1 MCIRDRVEL
10 EPIEIAPPC
19 YTQAIAPKV
28 KGVEEKISTGLARLH
43 DEDPSFDTEFN
54 AETKQHLISGAGDI
68 HLDVLCSKLKDK
80 FGVEV
85 TLTDPC
91 LLYTSRCV

>member
-1 MCIRDRVEL
+1 MRRR
-10 EPIEIAPPC
+10 A
-19 YTQAIAPKV
+19 TRRQSQPKV

-54 AETKQHLISGAGDI
+54 PETKQHLISGAGDI

-85 TLTDPC
+85 TLTDADRSVPREDPQDC
-91 LLYTSRCV
+91 YGRRQA